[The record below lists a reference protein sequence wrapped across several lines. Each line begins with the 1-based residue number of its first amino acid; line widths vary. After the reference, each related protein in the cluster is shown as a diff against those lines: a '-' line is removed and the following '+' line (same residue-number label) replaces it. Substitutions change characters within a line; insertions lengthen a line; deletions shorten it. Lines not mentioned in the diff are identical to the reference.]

1 MRRINITF
9 GENSAW
15 ITRITSGILQFL
27 EEVFVVCVLLFY
39 TGMIGPLMNQGIF
52 DRTSRLETVLGALI
66 FAIVVPLLLI
76 NIKKAV
82 RVLIHSPGLIILTTF
97 LCVSLLWSDAYSTSA
112 KGIFLL
118 LRASAFSLYFATRF
132 SLRQQFRLLAWCL
145 GISIIGSFLLAAVL
159 PNYAIMGSDPGLAG
173 DGTQESI
180 HAGSWKGVFGHKN
193 VLSRYMV
200 LSAIIFLL
208 SLIYTRRYKLVMWAG
223 LASSIVLV
231 ALSTSRTGLAVLAS
245 LVFLIPLYSR
255 LKFKSIAS
263 SIFPILLVLIGG
275 STVIFLVSN
284 TEMLLGALGRDVTLT
299 GRTELWT
306 ASWEQ
311 AMQRPILGYGYGS
324 FWKTILAYEVW
335 TKVGWATPHSHNG
348 YIDTLIDLG
357 FVGLFLAIANS
368 VVVAFYSLK
377 FLKRGKMLEG
387 IWILLFLTFLLFYNF
402 TESSFF
408 RQTFLWLVYSSMTLS
423 AASAHLVSQVDE

>member
-1 MRRINITF
+1 MRKINVTF
-9 GENSAW
+9 GGNSSW
-15 ITRITSGILQFL
+15 ISQTTSGILQFL
-27 EEVFVVCVLLFY
+27 EEAFVVGVLLFY

-76 NIKKAV
+76 NLKQAV
-82 RVLIHSPGLIILTTF
+82 RVLMRSPALIVLTTF

-112 KGIFLL
+112 RGIFLL
-118 LRASAFSLYFATRF
+118 LRASAFALYFATRF
-132 SLRQQFRLLAWCL
+132 SLKQQFRLLAWCL
-145 GISIIGSFLLAAVL
+145 GISIVGSFLLAVVL
-159 PNYAIMGSDPGLAG
+159 PNYAIMGSDPGLSG

-200 LSAIIFLL
+200 LSTIVFLL
-208 SLIYTRRYKLVMWAG
+208 SLVYSRGYKVVMWIG

-231 ALSTSRTGLAVLAS
+231 ALSTSRTGLAVLLF
-245 LVFLIPLYSR
+245 LVFLVPLYSR

-263 SIFPILLVLIGG
+263 SILPILLVLIGG
-275 STVIFLVSN
+275 SALIFFVSN
-284 TEMLLGALGRDVTLT
+284 TEMVLGTLGRDATLT

-311 AMQRPILGYGYGS
+311 AMQRPLVGHGYGA
-324 FWKTILAYEVW
+324 FWRTMLAYEVW
-335 TKVGWATPHSHNG
+335 TKVGWAAPHSHNG
-348 YIDTLIDLG
+348 YIDALIDLG
-357 FVGLFLAIANS
+357 FVGLALAIVS
-368 VVVAFYSLK
+368 SIVVAFYGLR
-377 FLKRGKMLEG
+377 FLKQGKSLEG

-408 RQTFLWLVYSSMTLS
+408 RQTFLWLVYFSISLS
-423 AASAHLVSQVDE
+423 AASDHLISQSDE